1 MNQAPPQRDVLLLGG
16 GHAHALALR
25 QLVMKA
31 PAGVRL
37 TLVSD
42 TSHSPYSGM
51 LPGLIAGHYNFAD
64 THIDLVSFCARFGI
78 RFIQERVS
86 GIDTGTQQVILEG
99 RPRLAYDV
107 LSLNIGAQPDIANTE
122 GAATFATPVK
132 PVAGLYQ
139 RWLAL
144 EQTLRKDA
152 RPQSHRIVLVGGGA
166 GSVELA
172 LAMRH
177 RLATDNIHI
186 HLVCGAGLLEGY
198 NRGAKQAV
206 RKILREQN
214 IELNEQARVIRVEAA
229 SLVTE
234 AGEQIAY
241 DSLLWSTSAVAT
253 SWLREAGLPCD
264 ANGFLQITDTL
275 QLAGH
280 ENIFAAGDIA
290 VQTRHPRPRA
300 GVFAVRQAPVLA
312 HNLLAFLSGRP
323 LREHRPQQRFLSLLS
338 LGSKHAV
345 AECGLLWVG
354 GAWVWRW
361 KDRIDR
367 NFMALFRE
375 VPASMSAA
383 TMPAL
388 ASTEDMA
395 MHCGGCGAK
404 LPAGML
410 RPVLADL
417 ATQFPDIV
425 AAAGFSDDAAV
436 LEVNPDQQ
444 MIQSVDSL
452 RQLID
457 DPWIMGRIAALH
469 ALSDIHAMGA
479 SAHSCLAQITMPYGS
494 AVIQQR
500 DLSLLMQGAMLEMQA
515 AGCRL
520 LGGHSLEGAEL
531 SIGFTVNGEI
541 ESGQLLSKTTAQ
553 AGNHLILTKPLGTG
567 VLFAALPQ
575 GGTDGRYI
583 STAVASMLQSNAQA
597 ALIARQYGALA
608 CTDVT
613 GFGLLGHLLEMLGT
627 QSLQAV
633 VSAQAVPLLPGAEEA
648 FSKGF
653 ASTLE
658 PGNRQAVI
666 ADMALDPACSVSA
679 CQGLLDPQTSGGLL
693 IACEPGQVE
702 HMLQALHA
710 AGYSSAA
717 DIGKLRVLASGAKKL
732 KLIV

>member
-1 MNQAPPQRDVLLLGG
+1 MNQKPPQRDVLLLGG
-16 GHAHALALR
+16 GHAHALAMR

-31 PAGVRL
+31 PAGVRF

-42 TSHSPYSGM
+42 ASHSPYSGM
-51 LPGLIAGHYNFAD
+51 LPGLIAGHYSFED

-78 RFIQERVS
+78 RFIQARVS
-86 GIDTGTQQVILEG
+86 GIDTSAQQVFLQG
-99 RPRLAYDV
+99 RPSLAYDV

-122 GAATFATPVK
+122 GAAAFATPVK

-144 EQTLRKDA
+144 EQVLQKNT
-152 RPQSHRIVLVGGGA
+152 RPEGHRIVLVGGGA

-172 LAMRH
+172 LAMRY
-177 RLATDNIHI
+177 RLSTDNIHI

-198 NRGAKQAV
+198 NSGAKQVV
-206 RKILREQN
+206 RKVLREQH
-214 IELNEQARVIRVEAA
+214 IELTEQARVTRVEAA
-229 SLVTE
+229 KLLTD
-234 AGEQIAY
+234 AGKHIGY

-253 SWLREAGLPCD
+253 PWLREADLPCD
-264 ANGFLQITDTL
+264 DNGFLQITDTL
-275 QLAGH
+275 QLVGYD
-280 ENIFAAGDIA
+280 NIFAAGDVAI
-290 VQTRHPRPRA
+290 QTRHPRPRA

-312 HNLLAFLSGRP
+312 DNLCAFLNGRP

-338 LGSKHAV
+338 LGTKRAV
-345 AECGLLWVG
+345 ADRGPLWVAG
-354 GAWVWRW
+354 EWVWRW

-367 NFMALFRE
+367 KFMALFSE
-375 VPASMSAA
+375 FPAAMST
-383 TMPAL
+383 TMPGNDSA
-388 ASTEDMA
+388 EDMA

-417 ATQFPDIV
+417 AIQFPDIV
-425 AAAGFSDDAAV
+425 DAAGFNDDAAI
-436 LEVNPDQQ
+436 LEINPDKQ

-457 DPWIMGRIAALH
+457 DPWTMGRIAALH

-479 SAHSCLAQITMPYGS
+479 SAHSCLAQITLPYGS
-494 AVIQQR
+494 AIVQQR

-531 SIGFTVNGEI
+531 SIGFTVNGELD
-541 ESGQLLSKTTAQ
+541 SGQLLSKTTAQ
-553 AGNHLILTKPLGTG
+553 AGNHLVLTKPLGIG

-575 GGTDGRYI
+575 GGADGRWI
-583 STAVASMLQSNAQA
+583 GSAVASMLQSNAQA
-597 ALIARQYGALA
+597 ALIARQHGALA

-613 GFGLLGHLLEMLGT
+613 GFGLLGHLLEMLPG
-627 QSLQAV
+627 QSLQAHV
-633 VSAQAVPLLPGAEEA
+633 RVQSVPLLPGVEEA

-658 PGNRQAVI
+658 PGNRQAVM
-666 ADMALDPACSVSA
+666 ADLELDSA
-679 CQGLLDPQTSGGLL
+679 CPESALQGLFDPQTSGGLL
-693 IACEPGQVE
+693 IACEPGQVLP
-702 HMLQALHA
+702 MLQALHA

-717 DIGKLRVLASGAKKL
+717 DIGELCVQASGEKRL
-732 KLIV
+732 KVVP